1 MDYSWGYKTPNHLTF
16 DSSQKKGLV
25 NQIIDCELMG

>member
-1 MDYSWGYKTPNHLTF
+1 MDYSEGYKTPNHLTF

-25 NQIIDCELMG
+25 NQIIEHESIG